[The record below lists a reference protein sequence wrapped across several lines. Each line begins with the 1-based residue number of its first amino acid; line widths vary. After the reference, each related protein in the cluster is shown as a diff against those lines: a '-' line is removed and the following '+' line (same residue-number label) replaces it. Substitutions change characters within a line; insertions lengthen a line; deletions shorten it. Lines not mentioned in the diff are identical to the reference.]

1 MRRVYL
7 DHQAA
12 TAPRAEVREAMLPFL
27 TAEFGNPASLHQE
40 GLRAREAL
48 EQARG
53 QAAAFLA
60 AGSAD
65 QVVFTSGGA
74 EAINLVVKG
83 VALAS
88 RSRGNHLVVSAV
100 EHVNVLNAAAF
111 LESQGFACTRVAVD
125 ASGRVDPEAVRAALT
140 PQTILA
146 AIQHANHEVGTVQP
160 VAEIA
165 QVTAELGVPLLV
177 DATASGG
184 WLPTRVAELGADFL
198 VVSPHRFYG
207 PKGVG
212 ILYRTRRARLASL
225 LHGGPQEGGR
235 RAGTENVAA
244 IVGAGVAC
252 ELAGREFARRQAHV
266 GQLQQQLWEGLRAA
280 GLVLNGPRPGPQR
293 LYTNLNLSVPGL
305 EGEALVLRCDL
316 QGLALASGSSCLSK
330 AVKISHVLQAIG
342 LDHTRA
348 QGSVLFSPGMD
359 NTEEDIRWA
368 VDTFSAAARFL
379 REMSPA

>member
-1 MRRVYL
+1 
-7 DHQAA
+7 
-12 TAPRAEVREAMLPFL
+12 MLPFL

-40 GLRAREAL
+40 GLRAREAR

-53 QAAAFLA
+53 QAAAFLG

-165 QVTAELGVPLLV
+165 QVTAALGVPLLV

-212 ILYRTRRARLASL
+212 ILYRTRRARMASL

-266 GQLQQQLWEGLRAA
+266 GQLQQQLWEGLRAP

-316 QGLALASGSSCLSK
+316 KGLALASGSSCLSK

-342 LDHTRA
+342 LDHARA

>member
-7 DHQAA
+7 DHQAT
-12 TAPRAEVREAMLPFL
+12 TALRAEVREAMLPWL
-27 TAEFGNPASLHQE
+27 TAEFGNPASLHRE

-74 EAINLVVKG
+74 EAINLAVKG
-83 VALAS
+83 VAYAS

-100 EHVNVLNAAAF
+100 EHVNVLNTVAF

-125 ASGRVDPEAVRAALT
+125 ATGRVDPEAVRAALT

-165 QVTAELGVPLLV
+165 QVTAEAGVPLLV

-212 ILYRTRRARLASL
+212 ILYRTRRARMASL

-244 IVGAGVAC
+244 IVGAGVAG

-280 GLVLNGPRPGPQR
+280 GLVLNGPQLGPQR

-342 LDHTRA
+342 LDHPRA

-359 NTEEDIRWA
+359 NTEEEIRWA

-379 REMSPA
+379 RQMSPG